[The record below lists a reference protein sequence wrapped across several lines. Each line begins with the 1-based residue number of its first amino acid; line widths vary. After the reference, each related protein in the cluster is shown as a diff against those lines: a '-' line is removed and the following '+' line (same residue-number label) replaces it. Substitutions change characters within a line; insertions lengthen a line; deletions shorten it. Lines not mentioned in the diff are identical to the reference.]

1 MNKILFVNA
10 CVRPESRTAVLAH
23 HILDKLDGSIEE
35 VRLAEED
42 IKPLDLQL
50 LKKRDEYGRAGDF
63 SDDMFRYAK
72 QFAESDI
79 VVVAAPYWDMSFPA
93 MLKIYFEAVSVQG
106 VTFRYSEDGMPVGL
120 TNVKKVIYVTT
131 AGGPVGDF
139 NLGFDYVRSLCGM
152 LYGIPEVVCNKAE
165 FLDIIGADVDA
176 ILRRTM
182 DEIDREYEEE
192 NK

>member
-1 MNKILFVNA
+1 MKYIRYFSMLCAIFCAFGLCIGASAVE
-10 CVRPESRTAVLAH
+10 VES
-23 HILDKLDGSIEE
+23 GST
-35 VRLAEED
+35 
-42 IKPLDLQL
+42 
-50 LKKRDEYGRAGDF
+50 YCFGAGDF

-152 LYGIPEVVCNKAE
+152 LYGIPEVVCHKAE